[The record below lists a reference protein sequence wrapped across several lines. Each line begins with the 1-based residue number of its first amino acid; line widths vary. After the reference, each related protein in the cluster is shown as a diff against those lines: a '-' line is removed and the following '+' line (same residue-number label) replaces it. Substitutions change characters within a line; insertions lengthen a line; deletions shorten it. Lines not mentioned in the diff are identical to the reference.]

1 MKPKITP
8 STGNI
13 FPDLRFRREEAEHL
27 LARADLMIQ
36 IQKLI
41 MARGLKQRLPPRHWG
56 VTQDMLA
63 HLGATVRP
71 AA

>member
-27 LARADLMIQ
+27 LVRADLMIQ

-41 MARGLKQRLPPRHWG
+41 MARGLKQRLPPRHW
-56 VTQDMLA
+56 V
-63 HLGATVRP
+63 
-71 AA
+71 